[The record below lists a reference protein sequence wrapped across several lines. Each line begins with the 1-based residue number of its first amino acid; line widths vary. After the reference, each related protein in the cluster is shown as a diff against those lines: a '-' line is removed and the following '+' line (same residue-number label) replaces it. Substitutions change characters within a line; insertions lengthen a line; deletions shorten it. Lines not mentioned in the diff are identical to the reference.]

1 MKRFVATMTTVLTIG
16 ILLSG
21 VAYGLG
27 QPQGPPQP
35 EGSSMS
41 PSPHQ
46 GPHES
51 FLPCGLVF
59 LARCQEIN
67 VIAELTGLTQENV
80 KQLLIS
86 SPPHAILDAYGV
98 SFENYAQAMDKQ
110 TIKLV
115 KQASAAGIITKK
127 QEEEILKRMTQKPF
141 RPDPMKKEMQ

>member
-1 MKRFVATMTTVLTIG
+1 MKRFVATMTTILTIG

-21 VAYGLG
+21 MAYALG
-27 QPQGPPQP
+27 QPQGPPP

-41 PSPHQ
+41 PFPHQ

-86 SPPHAILDAYGV
+86 SPPAAILDAYGV
-98 SFENYAQAMDKQ
+98 PFETYVQAMDKQ
-110 TIKLV
+110 TTKLV

-127 QEEEILKRMTQKPF
+127 QEEEILKRMTQKLL
-141 RPDPMKKEMQ
+141 RPGHMKKELQ